1 MSITTADV
9 AQENI
14 AANAQTAPNHD
25 LMEHFSHTL
34 RELLD
39 VKALYL
45 FLHFVFDFEVFESRC
60 AILRHAT
67 WMTNVR

>member
-14 AANAQTAPNHD
+14 AANVQTAPNHD

-34 RELLD
+34 RELPD

-45 FLHFVFDFEVFESRC
+45 FFTTLHFLFRRRYTALDS
-60 AILRHAT
+60 
-67 WMTNVR
+67 